1 MAFGVD
7 IREHNGGGSSV
18 SDESKQRE
26 ELLMDQLDLKNRVI
40 ERLVKQLDHAKDVS
54 GSLHA
59 ELDLVKAKFAVASAT
74 VDRLRLHIQQGIE
87 L

>member
-1 MAFGVD
+1 M
-7 IREHNGGGSSV
+7 
-18 SDESKQRE
+18 SDDSRQRE
-26 ELLMDQLDLKNRVI
+26 DLLMDQIDLKNRII

-54 GSLHA
+54 ESLML
-59 ELDLVKAKFAVASAT
+59 ELDAAKAKLAAANVT

>member
-1 MAFGVD
+1 
-7 IREHNGGGSSV
+7 V
-18 SDESKQRE
+18 SDDSRQRE
-26 ELLMDQLDLKNRVI
+26 DLLMDQIDLKNRII

-54 GSLHA
+54 ESLMM
-59 ELDLVKAKFAVASAT
+59 ELDAAKAKLAASNAT

>member
-1 MAFGVD
+1 M
-7 IREHNGGGSSV
+7 
-18 SDESKQRE
+18 SDDSRQRE
-26 ELLMDQLDLKNRVI
+26 DLLMDQIDLKNRII

-54 GSLHA
+54 ESLML
-59 ELDLVKAKFAVASAT
+59 ELDAAKAKLAAANAT